1 MTDELMADVYKDGV
15 LAAYLRRDANG
26 LIHFTYRAGYEGPAI
41 ATSLPLDA
49 EYTAESIPPFFQNLL
64 PEGYRLDVVSSE
76 KKISKNN
83 TLGLLLVIGS
93 DVPGDVQIIE
103 HGRELYTAPAALVNN
118 PEVVSFAELMG
129 TVDRRG
135 LPGVQEKLSAVMK
148 TLPVHWKGAGYDA
161 LLKISPQRM
170 PGLVENEAA
179 HLTAAAL
186 MGIPVAQHELVY
198 DRDGVSGLMV
208 SRFDR
213 TPSGGASPWRMV
225 HRFWVFLR
233 VRNTRKITLL

>member
-26 LIHFTYRAGYEGPAI
+26 LIHFTYRAEYDGPAV
-41 ATSLPLDA
+41 ATSLPLGT

-103 HGRELYTAPAALVNN
+103 HGRELYTAPASGWLTNLRL
-118 PEVVSFAELMG
+118 F
-129 TVDRRG
+129 
-135 LPGVQEKLSAVMK
+135 
-148 TLPVHWKGAGYDA
+148 
-161 LLKISPQRM
+161 LLQSLWVR
-170 PGLVENEAA
+170 
-179 HLTAAAL
+179 LTAEDCLAFKK
-186 MGIPVAQHELVY
+186 
-198 DRDGVSGLMV
+198 S
-208 SRFDR
+208 
-213 TPSGGASPWRMV
+213 
-225 HRFWVFLR
+225 
-233 VRNTRKITLL
+233 

>member
-26 LIHFTYRAGYEGPAI
+26 LIHFTYRADYEGPAI
-41 ATSLPLDA
+41 ATSLPLNA

-135 LPGVQEKLSAVMK
+135 LPGVQES
-148 TLPVHWKGAGYDA
+148 
-161 LLKISPQRM
+161 
-170 PGLVENEAA
+170 
-179 HLTAAAL
+179 
-186 MGIPVAQHELVY
+186 
-198 DRDGVSGLMV
+198 
-208 SRFDR
+208 
-213 TPSGGASPWRMV
+213 
-225 HRFWVFLR
+225 
-233 VRNTRKITLL
+233 